1 MIKDL
6 TLEGP
11 QEVPGRAGPATK
23 YPSRLGVLHFMESQE
38 FYRKGELVKETFHI
52 TKFQIK
58 LTAKS
63 LAPGK

>member
-38 FYRKGELVKETFHI
+38 FYKKRRISKRDISYHQVSNKVN
-52 TKFQIK
+52 
-58 LTAKS
+58 S
-63 LAPGK
+63 